1 MKFLLFDIDGTLI
14 DSGGAGVRSLD
25 LAFGEIFGLRNAFRD
40 ISMAGKTDL
49 QILREGIIRH
59 GLPYAEE
66 AVSGF
71 FDLYLIHLGDQM
83 KQTKGHVKK
92 GVRQAL
98 EALRAE
104 ERHVLGLLTG
114 NIKDGATAK
123 LRNFDLDAYFETG
136 AYGGDSEDRNELLP
150 FAVDRLYRSRSVMV
164 SYKDCVVIGDTP
176 KDVECAKAYGAFSI
190 AVATGPYTFD
200 ALEKA
205 GADIV
210 FEDFSDT
217 GSFLSAINR

>member
-14 DSGGAGVRSLD
+14 DSGGAGVRSLN
-25 LAFGEIFGLRNAFRD
+25 LAFEEIFGLHNAFRD

-59 GLPYAEE
+59 GLPYSEE
-66 AVSGF
+66 TAAGF
-71 FDLYLIHLGDQM
+71 FDRYLAHLGGQM
-83 KQTKGHVKK
+83 KQTRGHVKQ

-98 EALRAE
+98 EALKSE
-104 ERHVLGLLTG
+104 ERHILGLLTG
-114 NIKDGATAK
+114 NIKEGADAK
-123 LRNFDLDAYFETG
+123 LRNYDLDAYFETG
-136 AYGGDSEDRNELLP
+136 AYGNDSADRNELLP
-150 FAVDRLYRSRSVMV
+150 FAVDRLYRSRSMLV

-190 AVATGPYTFD
+190 AVATGPYTVD

-217 GSFLSAINR
+217 GSFLSAIDS